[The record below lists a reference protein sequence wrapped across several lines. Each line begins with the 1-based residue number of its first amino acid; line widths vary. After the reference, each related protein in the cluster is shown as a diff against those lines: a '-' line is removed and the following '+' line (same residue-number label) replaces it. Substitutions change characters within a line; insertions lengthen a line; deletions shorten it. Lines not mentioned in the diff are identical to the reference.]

1 MSKAKGTLASYIIK
15 EHFGEIVEKT
25 VTYLIKN
32 GSRSL
37 RDIFNSVHLN
47 REEIKKS
54 LSILVH
60 HELVAYTKNKNGV
73 TEYQARLD
81 HILRRKRYQ
90 KYVYC
95 AKSKFGDVAELVIE
109 NLLLNGCDTLSRVS
123 KNVAERLESDET
135 DDSRP
140 DEGLVVQ
147 KCKELIVGHFLLRVR
162 NPTTVE
168 EEDVVEQEDSEKF
181 VFPIG
186 VGVKRKTTSP
196 EQSSLKRIK
205 LTSSECSE
213 NYEDDGVYWHVNFE
227 RFDQVFVDQMI
238 ISAASERLDQ
248 SASKIV
254 ATILKM
260 TEMERTLI
268 SQATRSV
275 SIFDIVKKLPSV
287 PKLDQQEV
295 HQYLSLLS
303 DEKTGGF
310 VTKKDEAA
318 GGMYAVNIHRSI
330 NMLCQSVCATVVQE
344 RFGSKACRVFR
355 LLLEKKHLEQKQI
368 GEIAMIPFKEV
379 KELLYKLFEERFLQL
394 QEISKTADYAPS
406 RTFYLFTVDL
416 PQVTRFL
423 LNRCYQAIG
432 NLMAR
437 RRFEMDE
444 NKRLLEKNEKIE
456 GILSA
461 LSSSNEDTEQ
471 VMQELEELI
480 TPTEKQQL
488 EKLKIVLAR
497 LEQGEIQVEK
507 TIFVL
512 KNFIHLN

>member
-227 RFDQVFVDQMI
+227 RFDQVFVDQ
-238 ISAASERLDQ
+238 
-248 SASKIV
+248 
-254 ATILKM
+254 
-260 TEMERTLI
+260 
-268 SQATRSV
+268 
-275 SIFDIVKKLPSV
+275 IVKKLPSV